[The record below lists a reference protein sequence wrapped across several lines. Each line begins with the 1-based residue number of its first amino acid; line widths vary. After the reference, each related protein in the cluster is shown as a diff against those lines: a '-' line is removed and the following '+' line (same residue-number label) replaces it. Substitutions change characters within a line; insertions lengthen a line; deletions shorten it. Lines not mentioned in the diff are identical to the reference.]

1 MAQFR
6 HPEEPSGDVGI
17 QLYAYTMTKHIFI
30 IAGEA
35 SGDFLGGQLL
45 QSLKKL
51 HPDCE
56 IAGIG
61 GQQMQDHGLSSLFPM
76 AEISLYGLVELV
88 PHLFKVLKRIKQT
101 KDALKEFKPDVLV
114 TIDSPGFCFR
124 IAKYAKQLRI
134 PVVHYV
140 APSVWAW
147 RPGRA
152 EKLAKKVRVDHLLCL
167 LPFEP
172 PYFTCHGLPA
182 TFVGHPVTE
191 VELPSDT
198 GFRESIGISRE
209 ATLVCLLPGSRKS
222 EIANL
227 LKTFLDAIAK
237 LPLSRRIEVVL
248 PTLPHLLPLIEPLV
262 RDARIPVKIVTTVEQ
277 KWQAFMQSSI
287 ALAASGT
294 VSLELAYAGI
304 PQVIAYK
311 VSRLTYWI
319 AKLLIKAKYA
329 SLVNILS
336 KEMVVPEYLQDQC
349 NPEFLSKQLE
359 NMLADSQY
367 QKQVR
372 QKYRDVIS
380 ALTVTGARSSDV
392 AASVVSGFLS
402 DNF

>member
-1 MAQFR
+1 
-6 HPEEPSGDVGI
+6 
-17 QLYAYTMTKHIFI
+17 MTKRIFI

-35 SGDFLGGQLL
+35 SGDFLGAQLL

-51 HPDCE
+51 HPGCE
-56 IAGIG
+56 IAGVG
-61 GQQMQDHGLSSLFPM
+61 GALMETKGFSSIFPMTDISLF
-76 AEISLYGLVELV
+76 GLVELI

-101 KDALKEFKPDVLV
+101 KEALDTFKPDVLV
-114 TIDSPGFCFR
+114 TIDSPGFCLR
-124 IAKYAKQLRI
+124 IAKYAKQLDI

-147 RPGRA
+147 RAGRA
-152 EKLAKKVRVDHLLCL
+152 KKFAKKIRIDHLLCL

-191 VELPSDT
+191 VELPSDA

-222 EIANL
+222 ELRNL
-227 LKTFLDAIAK
+227 LKIFLTAIEK
-237 LPLSRRIEVVL
+237 LPLNRRIEVVL
-248 PTLPHLLPLIEPLV
+248 PTIPHLLPMIEPLIK
-262 RDARIPVKIVTTVEQ
+262 DARIPIKIVTTTQQ
-277 KWQAFMQSSI
+277 KWQAFMQSSV

-294 VSLELAYAGI
+294 VSLELAYAGV

-311 VSRLTYWI
+311 VSKLSYWI
-319 AKLLIKAKYA
+319 VKWLITTKYV

-349 NPEFLSKQLE
+349 NPEFLSKQVE
-359 NMLADSQY
+359 IVLADNQY

-372 QKYRDVIS
+372 QKYREVIN
-380 ALTVTGARSSDV
+380 ALKVPGMRSSDI
-392 AASVVSGFLS
+392 AASVVSGFLK
-402 DNF
+402 

>member
-1 MAQFR
+1 
-6 HPEEPSGDVGI
+6 
-17 QLYAYTMTKHIFI
+17 MTKRIFI

-35 SGDFLGGQLL
+35 SGDFLGAQLL

-56 IAGIG
+56 IAGVG
-61 GQQMQDHGLSSLFPM
+61 GALMEAKGFSSIFPMTDISLF
-76 AEISLYGLVELV
+76 GLVELI

-101 KDALKEFKPDVLV
+101 KEALDTFKPDVLV
-114 TIDSPGFCFR
+114 TIDSPGFCLR
-124 IAKYAKQLRI
+124 IAKYAKQLGI

-147 RPGRA
+147 RAGRA
-152 EKLAKKVRVDHLLCL
+152 KKFAKKIRIDHLLCL

-191 VELPSDT
+191 VELPSDA

-222 EIANL
+222 ELRNL
-227 LKTFLDAIAK
+227 LKIFLKAIEK
-237 LPLSRRIEVVL
+237 LPLNRRIEVVL
-248 PTLPHLLPLIEPLV
+248 PTLPHLLPMIEPLIK
-262 RDARIPVKIVTTVEQ
+262 DARIPIKIVTTTQQ
-277 KWQAFMQSSI
+277 KWQAFMQSSV

-294 VSLELAYAGI
+294 VSLELAYAGV

-311 VSRLTYWI
+311 VSKLSYWI
-319 AKLLIKAKYA
+319 VKWLITTKYV

-349 NPEFLSKQLE
+349 NPEFLSKQIEIVLG
-359 NMLADSQY
+359 DSQY

-372 QKYRDVIS
+372 QRYREVIN
-380 ALTVTGARSSDV
+380 ALKVPDMRSSDI
-392 AASVVSGFLS
+392 AASVVSGFLK
-402 DNF
+402 

>member
-1 MAQFR
+1 
-6 HPEEPSGDVGI
+6 
-17 QLYAYTMTKHIFI
+17 MTKRIFI

-51 HPDCE
+51 HPGCE
-56 IAGIG
+56 IAGVG
-61 GQQMQDHGLSSLFPM
+61 GVLMEAQGFSSLFPM
-76 AEISLYGLVELV
+76 TDISLFGLIELI

-101 KDALKEFKPDVLV
+101 KEAIDTFKPDVLV
-114 TIDSPGFCFR
+114 TIDSPGFCLR
-124 IAKYAKQLRI
+124 IAKYAKQLDI

-147 RPGRA
+147 RAGRA
-152 EKLAKKVRVDHLLCL
+152 KKFAKKIRIDHLLCL

-172 PYFTCHGLPA
+172 PYFTCHGLPS

-191 VELPSDT
+191 IELPSDA
-198 GFRESIGISRE
+198 GFREAIGISRE

-222 EIANL
+222 ELGNL
-227 LKTFLDAIAK
+227 LKVFLKAVEK
-237 LPLSRRIEVVL
+237 LPLNKRIEVVL
-248 PTLPHLLPLIEPLV
+248 PTLPHLLPLIEPIIKN
-262 RDARIPVKIVTTVEQ
+262 APIPIKIVTTPQQ
-277 KWQAFMQSSI
+277 KWQAFMQSSV

-294 VSLELAYAGI
+294 VSLELAYAGV

-311 VSRLTYWI
+311 VSKLTYWI
-319 AKLLIKAKYA
+319 VKWLITTKYV

-349 NPEFLSKQLE
+349 NPELLSKQLDTILE
-359 NMLADSQY
+359 NSQY

-372 QKYRDVIS
+372 QKYREVVNT
-380 ALTVTGARSSDV
+380 LKVPGVCSSDI
-392 AASVVSGFLS
+392 AASVVSGFLK
-402 DNF
+402 

>member
-1 MAQFR
+1 
-6 HPEEPSGDVGI
+6 
-17 QLYAYTMTKHIFI
+17 MTKRIFI

-35 SGDFLGGQLL
+35 SGDFLGAQLL
-45 QSLKKL
+45 QSLRNL
-51 HPDCE
+51 HPACE

-61 GQQMQDHGLSSLFPM
+61 GQQMQAQGLSSLFPM
-76 AEISLYGLVELV
+76 ADISLYGLFELI

-101 KDALKEFKPDVLV
+101 KEALLAFKPDVLV

-124 IAKYAKQLRI
+124 IAKYAKQLGI

-147 RPGRA
+147 RTGRA
-152 EKLAKKVRVDHLLCL
+152 KKLAKKVAVDHLLCL

-191 VELPSDT
+191 IELPSDAW
-198 GFRESIGISRE
+198 FRESIGISRE

-222 EIANL
+222 ELRNL
-227 LKTFLDAIAK
+227 LKIFLEAVEK
-237 LPLSRRIEVVL
+237 LPLNRRIEVIL
-248 PTLPHLLPLIEPLV
+248 PTLPHLLPLIEPIIKN
-262 RDARIPVKIVTTVEQ
+262 ARIPIKIVTSLQQ

-294 VSLELAYAGI
+294 VSLELAYAGV

-311 VSRLTYWI
+311 VSTLTYWI
-319 AKLLIKAKYA
+319 AKCLIKTKYV

-336 KEMVVPEYLQDQC
+336 KQMIVPEYLQNQC
-349 NPEFLSKQLE
+349 NAEFLSKQLE
-359 NMLADSQY
+359 SMLANAQY

-372 QKYRDVIS
+372 QKYREVIK
-380 ALTVTGARSSDV
+380 ALTVPDMHSSDI
-392 AASVVSGFLS
+392 AASVVSGFLR
-402 DNF
+402 